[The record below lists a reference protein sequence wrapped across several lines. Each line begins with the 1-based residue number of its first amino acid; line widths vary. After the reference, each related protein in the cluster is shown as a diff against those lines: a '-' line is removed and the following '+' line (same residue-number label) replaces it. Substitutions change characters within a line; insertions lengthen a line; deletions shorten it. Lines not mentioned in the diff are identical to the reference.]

1 MSINYELRQ
10 LRLARGMTQEQ
21 AAQQL
26 GITRQALSSYETG
39 RTRPDV
45 DMLLRL
51 AELYGTD
58 LEGLLYGQEPARRAL
73 RQIRRTAL
81 ILLILLVG
89 LQLLSAVL
97 LWSANTFFPVPEG
110 EITLEL
116 QILLAAHR
124 KLMDA
129 WKLVDGLI
137 FAVSLLGGV
146 LLLALLAGAKCRIV
160 LRSKLLY
167 LSILAGSLLLAV
179 LPFAW
184 TDPVF
189 GPVDYFLTPLYVMV
203 RFLIFFMLDL
213 GNCLGTP
220 KVFSI
225 TDNEKG
231 GHVKRVLLFIAVHRS
246 RLSSPWSA

>member
-1 MSINYELRQ
+1 MPINYELRQ

-45 DMLLRL
+45 DMLQRL
-51 AELYGTD
+51 AEMYGTD

-81 ILLILLVG
+81 ILLILLAG
-89 LQLLSAVL
+89 LQVLSAVL

-137 FAVSLLGGV
+137 FAVSLMGGV
-146 LLLALLAGAKCRIV
+146 LLLALLAGAKCRIA

-167 LSILAGSLLLAV
+167 LAILSGSLLLAV

-213 GNCLGTP
+213 G
-220 KVFSI
+220 I
-225 TDNEKG
+225 TWVRRKC
-231 GHVKRVLLFIAVHRS
+231 FQ
-246 RLSSPWSA
+246 SPTTNKEDT

>member
-1 MSINYELRQ
+1 MPINYELRQ

-45 DMLLRL
+45 DMLQRL

-81 ILLILLVG
+81 ILLILLAG
-89 LQLLSAVL
+89 LQVLSAVL
-97 LWSANTFFPVPEG
+97 LWSANTFFPVTEGAVTPE
-110 EITLEL
+110 LET
-116 QILLAAHR
+116 LLAAHR
-124 KLMDA
+124 KLMDG
-129 WKLVDGLI
+129 WELVDGLI
-137 FAVSLLGGV
+137 FAVSLLGGI
-146 LLLALLAGAKCRIV
+146 LLLALLAGGKCRISP
-160 LRSKLLY
+160 RSKLLY

-189 GPVDYFLTPLYVMV
+189 GPVDYFITPLYVMA

-213 GNCLGTP
+213 G
-220 KVFSI
+220 I
-225 TDNEKG
+225 TWARWKCFQ
-231 GHVKRVLLFIAVHRS
+231 HQQ
-246 RLSSPWSA
+246 